1 MKHPSFRQVLRWFGF
16 LICLVILVITTQVQS
31 GFAAPQWIIPRAGEL
46 KMIPLYSEN
55 HQLCVDQKEKFVVL
69 VINDRGAPIPGA
81 TVHANNKTITTGPT
95 GYARWYEVADKPG
108 QKTITF
114 YATKT
119 GYFKSLSKTATFEV
133 VECNWNLRMDYNE
146 DFSDN
151 ENTWVFQGS
160 VEIEDTPFTAN
171 TDGSLFLTT
180 GQSSIQAQY
189 HGTLYDLIKPMTCT
203 PEPPLEGPYQIQF
216 SGDYKDGF
224 LWIYLSAVPV
234 QLPSTVMINCKAL
247 DPNHTIKP
255 FKYPTGQKLDLIKQA
270 QLSEIFCS
278 GDGCV
283 KRFKLSRV
291 QLWPFNTANFAS
303 GVLIIEREN
312 K

>member
-1 MKHPSFRQVLRWFGF
+1 MKYPSFRRALRWFSF
-16 LICLVILVITTQVQS
+16 MIALVILVGTTQVQR
-31 GFAAPQWIIPRAGEL
+31 GFAAPKWILPRAGEL
-46 KMIPLYSEN
+46 RMITLYSEN

-69 VINDRGAPIPGA
+69 VINDRGAPVPGA
-81 TVHANNKTITTGPT
+81 AIHTNNKTITTGPT
-95 GYARWYEVADKPG
+95 GYARWYELADKPG

-119 GYFKSLSKTATFEV
+119 GYFKTLNKTATFEV
-133 VECNWNLRMDYNE
+133 IDCNWNLRMDYNE

-171 TDGSLFLTT
+171 TDGQLFLLT

-189 HGTLYDLIKPMTCT
+189 HGTLFDLVKPISCS
-203 PEPPLEGPYQIQF
+203 PEPALEGPYQIQF
-216 SGDYKDGF
+216 SGEYKDGN
-224 LWIYLSAVPV
+224 LWINLSAVPV
-234 QLPSTVMINCKAL
+234 TLPSMVTIKCITL
-247 DPNHTIKP
+247 DPNYDVSP

-291 QLWPFNTANFAS
+291 QLWPFNSANYAS
-303 GVLIIEREN
+303 GVLIIERE
-312 K
+312 KK